1 MLPTKTYDNWSQVVK
16 SSCVIGEPWFTGSWD
31 LGEPK
36 LGEPDLGEHFF
47 NSFGSPN
54 FGTQIHQYKNIYL
67 S

>member
-1 MLPTKTYDNWSQVVK
+1 MQPTKTYDNWSQVVK

-31 LGEPK
+31 LGEP
-36 LGEPDLGEHFF
+36 DLGERFF